1 MPTKFGNSLRK
12 FYGTKSSNK
21 IKYARKRQSAN
32 VASARSMYTRYRQ
45 PTTLSSSTTYPV
57 RSILLFNSITSG
69 LTFSDGLVSFSLAS
83 LPNVTE
89 YTALFDHYK
98 VNKMVVRFEPTAN
111 QVNPSTPCDTK
122 LLTAVDFDGGATGL
136 SYAAFTSYETCQ
148 VTPMLHRKSITIQP
162 RAETATIDNG
172 STNVNAVVAPAN
184 TWFDCSN
191 TGVNFYGVRY
201 AMIQTALVNVR
212 YDIWVE
218 VFLTF
223 KTSR

>member
-1 MPTKFGNSLRK
+1 MLSRFKPRYNAKSN
-12 FYGTKSSNK
+12 TKS
-21 IKYARKRQSAN
+21 KYARKRQSAN
-32 VASARSMYTRYRQ
+32 VARARSLYTNYSTPR
-45 PTTLSSSTTYPV
+45 TLSSSTTYPV
-57 RSILLFNSITSG
+57 RSLLLFNSITSG
-69 LTFSDGLVSFSLAS
+69 AAFSDGLVSFSLGA
-83 LPNVTE
+83 LPNASE

-98 VNKMVVRFEPTAN
+98 VNKVVVRFEPTAN
-111 QVNPSTPCDTK
+111 QVNPSTPCDAR

-136 SYAAFTSYETCQ
+136 SYAAFTSYETVQ
-148 VTPMLHRKSITIQP
+148 VTPLLHRKSITIQP
-162 RAETATIDNG
+162 RAETATIDSG

-191 TGVNFYGVRY
+191 TNVNFYGVRY
-201 AMIQTALVNVR
+201 AMTATALLNVR